1 MRSASGLQISG
12 AIGGEDLSNKIKRH
26 RRVSEE
32 VRKPLNGLWRDWYFK
47 LGTVADLGERIKI
60 LPNTLRDWSPSITTS
75 RQAR

>member
-32 VRKPLNGLWRDWYFK
+32 VRKPLNGLWREIVIDK
-47 LGTVADLGERIKI
+47 LELGTYGG
-60 LPNTLRDWSPSITTS
+60 
-75 RQAR
+75 